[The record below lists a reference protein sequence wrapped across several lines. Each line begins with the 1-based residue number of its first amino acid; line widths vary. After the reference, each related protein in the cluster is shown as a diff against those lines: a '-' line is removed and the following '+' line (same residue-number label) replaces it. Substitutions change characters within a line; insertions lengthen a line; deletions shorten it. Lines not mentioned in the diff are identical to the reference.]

1 MKLIVITILAFGLFA
16 CNNVTDK
23 KSAGKG
29 NTKDSLVYSDNSS
42 NDKNDNKTDNYNCD
56 FDKFIKDP
64 KTPKLAKDLLNNT
77 ASNPTDNEPLTYFEK
92 FKSKDKQEREFY
104 FKAVTNSYKI
114 SDGAYSEGLG
124 YTGKEFI
131 ENNPKEFATFFDS
144 KKCFT
149 DSDLE
154 IWANILVLEFAID
167 NEGEYDKPIIDQFIN
182 KLKLNCKD
190 CSSTQKE
197 TINKFGLT
205 LNEKWKEYLKNMN

>member
-23 KSAGKG
+23 KSVR
-29 NTKDSLVYSDNSS
+29 NETTKDSLVYSDNSS
-42 NDKNDNKTDNYNCD
+42 IDKNANNTDNYDCD
-56 FDKFIKDP
+56 FDKFLKDP
-64 KTPKLAKDLLNNT
+64 KTPKLAKNLLNNT
-77 ASNPTDNEPLTYFEK
+77 ASNPTENESLTYFEK

-114 SDGAYSEGLG
+114 SDGAYSEVLG

-131 ENNPKEFATFFDS
+131 ENNSKEFVTFFDN
-144 KKCFT
+144 KNCFT
-149 DSDLE
+149 DNDLE
-154 IWANILVLEFAID
+154 IWADILVLEFAID
-167 NEGEYDKPIIDQFIN
+167 SEGEYDKLIIDQFIN
-182 KLKLNCKD
+182 KLKSNCRD

-197 TINKFGLT
+197 TINKFALT